1 MNSYIKDISVARQWD
16 IIVQVARFGDYE
28 QIVQLVKDGYAI
40 TLELLELLYRVGAQH
55 LFSQIMPYDK
65 DLFKK
70 GFTNSAKMNVLKKA
84 LGDKAA
90 MDLCQQIISEA
101 QKQQDEKKKQER
113 QRLEARLDE
122 LHKMF
127 GLSDNFFESIVSSYE
142 LMTVAL
148 EKYDRDTVITGLKR
162 TSRTRGFLRDNLT
175 IEEYIRYGMYDYF
188 FAWLPVI
195 SSEQKRK
202 ELLLLL
208 AQTDEGFAELVN
220 RACATTGIQD
230 VAMLIF
236 KDDNFT
242 DRLRKCGHKGYRL
255 LLNAKKLTEED
266 FEKLCEFDPQMVVFY
281 KQYNKNIFWVIK
293 NGYYKYLRR

>member
-1 MNSYIKDISVARQWD
+1 MNSYIKDVSVARQWD
-16 IIVQVARFGDYE
+16 IIMQVTRFGDYE
-28 QIVQLVKDGYAI
+28 QVVQLVKDGYLV
-40 TLELLELLYRVGAQH
+40 TLELLEFLYRVGAKH

-90 MDLCQQIISEA
+90 MGLYQQIISEA

-113 QRLEARLDE
+113 QLLEARLDE

-127 GLSDNFFESIVSSYE
+127 GLSDNFFESIVSSYK

-162 TSRTRGFLRDNLT
+162 TSQAKSFLKDNLT
-175 IEEYIRYGMYDYF
+175 MEEYVRYGMYEYF
-188 FAWLPVI
+188 FAWIKVI
-195 SSEQKRK
+195 DPGQKRN

-208 AQTDEGFAELVN
+208 TQTDEGFAELVN
-220 RACATTGIQD
+220 RACATTTVQN
-230 VAMLIF
+230 VAMVIF

-293 NGYYKYLRR
+293 NGYLKYLRR